1 MNPDVRQD
9 GSPGRSYD
17 PDRLGG
23 GFQAELERLRAQVEM
38 SWGVERRR
46 LAALG
51 VEDGQRLME
60 LGCGP
65 GFVTERLAS
74 WLPRGMIVGVD
85 PDPRMLAAASRA
97 VGEAASGRVAF
108 VRAIAAAT
116 GLKSDSFDGAISRY
130 LYQHL
135 TDPVVA
141 AAETLRVL
149 RPGGYHIIIEVD
161 DGLWGLA
168 QPEFPEFRAWHRSRA
183 RAQSD
188 RSGNRFLGRQL
199 GRILRAAGYV
209 RIELDLFGYNS
220 DDLGMDAFAPQLAP
234 EQFLPLVEEGVL
246 TFDDYIHACAATRR
260 FFESDDPFLLMAG
273 FIARAEKPR

>member
-1 MNPDVRQD
+1 
-9 GSPGRSYD
+9 
-17 PDRLGG
+17 
-23 GFQAELERLRAQVEM
+23 M
-38 SWGVERRR
+38 SWRVERRR

-51 VEDGQRLME
+51 VKDGQRILE

-74 WLPRGMIVGVD
+74 WLPSGMIVGVD
-85 PDPRMLAAASRA
+85 PDPRMLTIASRA
-97 VGEAASGRVAF
+97 VGEAESSHVAF
-108 VRAIAAAT
+108 VRGTAGAT

-135 TDPVVA
+135 TDPEVA

-161 DGLWGLA
+161 DGLWGLT

-183 RAQSD
+183 RAQAE
-188 RSGNRFLGRQL
+188 RGGNRFLGRNL

-209 RIELDLFGYNS
+209 HVELDLFGYDS
-220 DDLGMDAFAPQLAP
+220 DELGMDAFAPQLAP
-234 EQFLPLVEEGVL
+234 EQFLPLVESGVL
-246 TFDDYIHACAATRR
+246 TFEDYLYACAATRR
-260 FFESDDPFLLMAG
+260 FFESADPFLFMAG
-273 FIARAEKPR
+273 FIACAEKPR